1 MENTAISEQNLIL
14 QQMSDHALAEA
25 SGIISTITRV
35 KIQIDLASQGL
46 IDLQQAILLFDE
58 SEPQLVAISQKLE
71 GIVNGHA
78 LFLLKDD
85 LSMLLIRELLKEN
98 ARLREL
104 TEMEEEALCEIGNI
118 IINSCLS
125 NYMEMFKGR
134 VHSHLPRLSRAHYS
148 HLLQGYSDEIID
160 SGLFYLGL
168 RIVTPSQVFD
178 ACLLWTSYAWYD
190 QSLLESSSH
199 PDPVV
204 TRG

>member
-1 MENTAISEQNLIL
+1 
-14 QQMSDHALAEA
+14 MSDHALAEA

-58 SEPQLVAISQKLE
+58 SEPQLVAISQRLE

-134 VHSHLPRLSRAHYS
+134 VQSHLPRLSRAHYS

-168 RIVTPSQVFD
+168 RIVTPSQAID
-178 ACLLWTSYAWYD
+178 ACLLWTSHAWYD
-190 QSLLESSSH
+190 HSLLESSSRSNLAG
-199 PDPVV
+199 
-204 TRG
+204 TTG